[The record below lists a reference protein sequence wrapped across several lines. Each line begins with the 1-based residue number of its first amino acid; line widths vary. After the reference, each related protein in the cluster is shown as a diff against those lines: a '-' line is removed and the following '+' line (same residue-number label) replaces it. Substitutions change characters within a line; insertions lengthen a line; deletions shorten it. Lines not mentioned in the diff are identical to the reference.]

1 MSRPLLRLV
10 LALSVSACTRSEPP
24 ARSAEPEPEPAS
36 QPAAAAEPGCTLD
49 PLPTRLPAAGRI
61 VAIGDVHGDLAATLA
76 ALRLAGAV
84 DDEGRWSGGELVL
97 VQTGDILDRGDDEQ
111 AIIDLFER
119 LQGEAATAGGRVVV
133 LNGNH
138 EFMNAAG
145 DLRYVTAGGYRDFDD
160 APGADPAAA
169 PAGIPAPARAR
180 VAALAPGGS
189 YARVLAGRRTV
200 AVVGDTLFVHGG
212 ITATYAGQLDQI
224 NRTGRCWLEGGGPQ
238 PRWLGDPEGPVWTR
252 AFSSGDR
259 ACAALE
265 AALEAAGVTRMV
277 VGHTP
282 QDHINAGC
290 DGKVWRIDVGLASF
304 YGGPI
309 EVLELIGDRATVL
322 AAPRPPAP

>member
-1 MSRPLLRLV
+1 M
-10 LALSVSACTRSEPP
+10 LAVSLTACTRSEPP
-24 ARSAEPEPEPAS
+24 ARSAESGPAET
-36 QPAAAAEPGCTLD
+36 QPAAAGPAIGAAPECTLD
-49 PLPTRLPAAGRI
+49 PRPTRLPAAGRV
-61 VAIGDVHGDLAATLA
+61 VAIGDVHGDLNATLA

-84 DDEGRWSGGELVL
+84 DQDGRWIGGELVL

-119 LQGEAATAGGRVVV
+119 LEGEAAAAGGRVVV

-160 APGADPAAA
+160 APGVDPAAA

-180 VAALAPGGS
+180 VAALGPGGV
-189 YARVLAGRRTV
+189 YARVLADRRTV

-212 ITATYAGQLDQI
+212 ITGTYAGQLDEI
-224 NRTGRCWLEGGGPQ
+224 NRSGRCWLKDGGPQ
-238 PRWLGDPEGPVWTR
+238 PAWLGDPEGPVWTR
-252 AFSSGDR
+252 AFSRGED

-265 AALEAAGVTRMV
+265 AALEAAGVSRMV

-309 EVLELIGDRATVL
+309 EVLELTGDRAAVL
-322 AAPRPPAP
+322 AAPRPK